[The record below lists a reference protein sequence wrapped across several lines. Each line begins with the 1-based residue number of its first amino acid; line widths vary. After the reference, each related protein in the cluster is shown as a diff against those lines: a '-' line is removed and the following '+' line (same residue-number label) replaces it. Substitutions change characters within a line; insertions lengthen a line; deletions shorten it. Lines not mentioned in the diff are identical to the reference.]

1 MHQHQH
7 PPSVGRRTARAR
19 PRFPTLDALNDRYRE
34 QRYLFIQGKDVVR
47 LVKGLGARTED
58 LKRLRRVSD
67 HLAPDPTLPFRESR
81 NGRFCI
87 DYRRRRI
94 ERLEFQPFVLTA
106 EEDFVRH
113 DSGKIR
119 EFRGIDDELQL
130 NTVFQALL
138 LLKAA
143 LIKDVSVAPRP
154 KLKQNAPQLVV
165 TVFNLRTVTTPALL
179 GEPALEGVHSDGV
192 DHTMTTYLG
201 SDNMTDES
209 AITFLHDPQEKNGTR
224 WDAADPRWRRGQVQ
238 HRHFLDTLLLVD
250 HEFKHSLSPVFA
262 NDPSQRAIRDM
273 LIFFTRFPT
282 EVPHVSH
289 PYDSLRPHRE
299 LPMRV
304 CFPPPLAGRSEPA
317 AESADVR

>member
-1 MHQHQH
+1 MDQIHST
-7 PPSVGRRTARAR
+7 PFRKRTFPAR
-19 PRFPTLDALNDRYRE
+19 PQLPTLVELNQRYRA
-34 QRYLFIQGKDVVR
+34 QRYLFIQGNEVVR
-47 LVKGLGARTED
+47 LVKRLGATAED

-81 NGRFCI
+81 NGRFRI
-87 DYRRRRI
+87 DYGSGRI

-113 DSGKIR
+113 DSGKVR

-130 NTVFQALL
+130 NTAFQALL

-143 LIKDVSVAPRP
+143 LIKDVEVAPRP
-154 KLKQNAPQLVV
+154 NLKKNASQLVV
-165 TVFNLRTVTTPALL
+165 TVFNLRTITTPERL

-192 DHTMTTYLG
+192 DHTMTTFLG

-209 AITFLHDPQEKNGTR
+209 AITFLHDPREKNGTR
-224 WDAADPRWRRGQVQ
+224 WDEADLSLRRGHVK
-238 HRHFLDTLLLVD
+238 HREFLDTLLLVD

-262 NDPSQRAIRDM
+262 KEPNQRAVRDM
-273 LIFFTRFPT
+273 LIFFSRFPT

-299 LPMRV
+299 LPMS
-304 CFPPPLAGRSEPA
+304 LAFAPALLGRGAPSA
-317 AESADVR
+317 APGDAR